1 MPLTIDNELKI
12 VFNKDFYTKKHIL
25 WGGFEDGRVV
35 DASEIASK
43 ISSLLNEIVHVK
55 TDDVGKRKFT
65 FYTKTAT
72 LGTIYFGKP
81 EESYV
86 TASAT
91 LTSVYS
97 AVLEK
102 IFKTISA
109 DGEYPIVME
118 IVNDLEN
125 PSQIS
130 INVLPKEYLKTHE
143 NIYKN
148 IVEYAC
154 EITSIPRPLLEDLV
168 RRHSEY
174 GVIAVF
180 KRNGRRKVLPPT
192 FKPPKHNIPLLP
204 KTCPIGFIV
213 GYSPNLSKWLIL
225 YYDPIGYYGVEYY
238 EVSKDKF
245 KSLWKL
251 KFMEKEELG
260 TYRLAEV
267 EGNLQVEKW
276 MNILN
281 VSAKVGSKLEEV
293 ITKDSFSVED
303 PNVFS
308 AFFIV
313 PVRRVSEEV
322 EECEIY
328 IYSRYWGSPKLIRT
342 NVKHHKEHG
351 LTGLMWIREVNL
363 TPSMKW
369 LKTGWKVLSR
379 ISLIT
384 ACVLSVL
391 KS

>member
-12 VFNKDFYTKKHIL
+12 VFSKDFYTKKHIL
-25 WGGFEDGRVV
+25 WGRFVDGRIV

-43 ISSLLNEIVHVK
+43 ISSILNEIVHVK
-55 TDDVGKRKFT
+55 TGDVEKRKFT
-65 FYTKTAT
+65 FYTKVST

-86 TASAT
+86 KASAT
-91 LTSVYS
+91 STKVYS
-97 AVLEK
+97 AILEK
-102 IFKTISA
+102 IFKAVSA
-109 DGEYPIVME
+109 DGKYPVVME
-118 IVNDLEN
+118 IADDLEN
-125 PSQIS
+125 PGHIYV
-130 INVLPKEYLKTHE
+130 NVLPKEYLKIYE
-143 NIYKN
+143 NINKD
-148 IVEYAC
+148 IVEHAC
-154 EITSIPRPLLEDLV
+154 EITSIPRSLLEDLI

-174 GVIAVF
+174 GVIAVY
-180 KRNGRRKVLPPT
+180 KSDKGRKILPPT

-204 KTCPIGFIV
+204 KTCPIGFIA
-213 GYSPNLSKWLIL
+213 GYSPNLSKWLVL
-225 YYDPIGYYGVEYY
+225 YYDPVGYYGIECYK
-238 EVSKDKF
+238 VSEDGF

-251 KFMEKEELG
+251 KFVEKEELG
-260 TYRLAEV
+260 TYKLV
-267 EGNLQVEKW
+267 KIEGKLQIEKW
-276 MNILN
+276 MKILN
-281 VSAKVGSKLEEV
+281 VKVKTGSKLEEV
-293 ITKDSFSVED
+293 VTKNSFKVED

-313 PVRRVSEEV
+313 PVKRISEEA

-328 IYSRYWGSPKLIRT
+328 VYSRYWGSPKLIRT
-342 NVKHHKEHG
+342 NLKTYKEHG
-351 LTGLMWIREVNL
+351 LTGLMWIRDVNL